1 MLFSGLAVALFAST
15 NEPSEGWRYAG
26 WIAIDVRLVLFVGA
40 VSVLIAVGAA
50 ALWVRSGRW
59 RELLAAFFLA
69 FIASFIGLAAIFN
82 SLASHPVV
90 VVERLF
96 PFP

>member
-1 MLFSGLAVALFAST
+1 MTTLAILVLATETESSA
-15 NEPSEGWRYAG
+15 WRYAG
-26 WIAIDVRLVLFVGA
+26 WIAVDLRLLLFLVA
-40 VSVLIAVGAA
+40 VSVFVGVGAA

-59 RELLAAFFLA
+59 RDYSATFILAFFAALT
-69 FIASFIGLAAIFN
+69 ILIAIFN
-82 SLASHPVV
+82 GIASWPVF